1 MSKLSELDKYGP
13 ESYDDYLCLRPP
25 RLLIASLIFLCRGF
39 VVFVLVA
46 ASREVPAMLD
56 DLGGVDAI
64 GVGGSLATG
73 PAALVLYAVGARVPS
88 ARAFV
93 RWVWKHGRA
102 LVSLSALTYIAL
114 FLARLGSSPRGWTD
128 GASSAAT
135 AMVLVELTIVAY
147 VALSPRVRQTF
158 RDFPSRADA

>member
-1 MSKLSELDKYGP
+1 MSKLAELDKYGP

-64 GVGGSLATG
+64 GVGGSLATI
-73 PAALVLYAVGARVPS
+73 PAALVLYAAGARVPS

-93 RWVWKHGRA
+93 RWIWKRGRA
-102 LVSLSALTYIAL
+102 LVLLSALAYISL
-114 FLARLGSSPRGWTD
+114 FLARLGSNPRGWSHNT
-128 GASSAAT
+128 SVAAN
-135 AMVLVELTIVAY
+135 AMVLVEVAIIGY
-147 VALSPRVRQTF
+147 VLWSPRVRQTF
-158 RDFPSRADA
+158 RDFPSRNDA